1 MAALRGCDSP
11 FDIARHGAA
20 LRRRG
25 VDFVMRRYS
34 RDPACNLGA
43 REARALCG
51 AGLCIGALWDGGA
64 GLDRLPRRQGL
75 LDGAQAQRLA
85 RAAGQPPGTAIY
97 FGMSEQAARADLDG
111 VVRNYLIGGGWR
123 WAAPSATAS
132 ACARARPGAAGW
144 STADWR
150 A

>member
-11 FDIARHGAA
+11 FDIARHGVA

-64 GLDRLPRRQGL
+64 GLDRLSRRQGL

-132 ACARARPGAAGW
+132 ACA
-144 STADWR
+144 
-150 A
+150 